1 MLPDNKIAAQVLMPS
16 DDNFHFAA
24 KRLQQG
30 KLVAFPTETVYGLG
44 ANALNENAVKNIF
57 TAKGRPLTNPLI
69 VHVASL
75 EMANTLLQVDEEQQL
90 LFSYLA
96 ACFWPGPLTIVA
108 KAAAHIP
115 KLLMAGGEYIG
126 IRYPKHPIAIEL
138 ISRANLPLAGPSANR
153 SSHVSPTCAKHVMD
167 DLGHTDL
174 TILDGGECQ
183 VGIESTVVKINHDG
197 HLYMLRRGAITPKM
211 IEDVLEKSP
220 CRQRVIR
227 ITDSHINSDVALQ
240 APGQL
245 LTHYAP
251 TLPAYILSKQYFENK
266 PCVTASSFSLAGC
279 AVIDFCDTW
288 SKLANHTASYIDLSK
303 TGNAHEAAAKLF
315 TVLRSIEKMPDITAI
330 LLPDLSHTND
340 DDLRT
345 IFDRIYRA
353 ASGQFI
359 YINRDHALLFEN
371 QVDKKSTFTVSGHNT
386 PELLS
391 L

>member
-1 MLPDNKIAAQVLMPS
+1 MPPDNKISAQILMPGN
-16 DDNFHFAA
+16 DNILFAA

-44 ANALNENAVKNIF
+44 ANALNEDAVKNIF

-75 EMANTLLQVDEEQQL
+75 EMANALLQLDEQQQL
-90 LFSYLA
+90 LFSCLA

-115 KLLMAGGEYIG
+115 KLLMAGGKYIG

-138 ISRANLPLAGPSANR
+138 ITRTGLPLAGPSANR
-153 SSHVSPTCAKHVMD
+153 SSHVSPTSAKHVLD
-167 DLGHTDL
+167 DLGHADL
-174 TILDGGECQ
+174 AILDGGACL
-183 VGIESTVVKINHDG
+183 VGIESTVIKINEDG
-197 HLYMLRRGAITPKM
+197 CLYMLRRGAITPTM
-211 IEDVLEKSP
+211 IEDVLEKNL

-251 TLPAYILSKQYFENK
+251 TIPAYILSKQSFENGA
-266 PCVTASSFSLAGC
+266 CTTAASFALAGC
-279 AVIDFCDTW
+279 AVVDFCGTW

-303 TGNAHEAAAKLF
+303 TGNTHEAAAKLF

-340 DDLRT
+340 DDLRA

-359 YINRDHALLFEN
+359 YINHDNALLFET
-371 QVDKKSTFTVSGHNT
+371 QVDQKSTLTVSDHNT
-386 PELLS
+386 PELLP